1 VTDIALSRR
10 TVLVVDDDLEFRGL
24 LEEILSDHSLVFAR
38 NAFEAIRHV
47 NASSFHA
54 YILDYWLPDWS
65 GPALC
70 REIRKSDPHA
80 PIVFCTAAARDQ
92 DQARAMRAGAS
103 AYLCKPLDPKTLRA
117 KLGAFISLCEMESLR
132 AKIEEERAVQEEL
145 ERRLDSVVAQTDHA
159 RALAAT
165 SIERTARSK
174 AYKAFIDA
182 RGTRAH
188 FDSWWPQVFQSV
200 RANRDAGNR

>member
-1 VTDIALSRR
+1 MTDLSPPRR
-10 TVLVVDDDLEFRGL
+10 TVLVIDDDSQFRAFL
-24 LEEILSDHSLVFAR
+24 REILPDHTLVFAC
-38 NAFEAIRHV
+38 NAYEAIRHV
-47 NASSFHA
+47 NAASFHA
-54 YILDYWLPDWS
+54 CVLDYWLTDWS

-80 PIVFCTAAARDQ
+80 PIVFCTSAARDQ

-103 AYLCKPLDPKTLRA
+103 AYLCKPVDGKALRA
-117 KLGAFISLCEMESLR
+117 KLGAFITLSEVESLR
-132 AKIEEERAVQEEL
+132 ARIEEERAVHDEL
-145 ERRLDSVVAQTDHA
+145 ERRLEQVIADTEHA
-159 RALAAT
+159 RALAAS

-188 FDSWWPQVFQSV
+188 FESWWPQVFQAA
-200 RANRDAGNR
+200 RANHAK